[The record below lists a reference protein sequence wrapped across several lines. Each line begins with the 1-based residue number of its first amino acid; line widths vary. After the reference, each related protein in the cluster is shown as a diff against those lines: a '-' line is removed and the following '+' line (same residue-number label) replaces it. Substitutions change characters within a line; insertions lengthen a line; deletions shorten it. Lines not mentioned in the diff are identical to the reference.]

1 MAKEKTR
8 LKLGLPF
15 DYRTRALVEG
25 EVGIEGYDLD
35 IIHLIAMKEEV
46 AEKHPD
52 LPAKL
57 IATFRAAKE
66 LGIKKYMTPEQL
78 AGYEKEKGVLGE
90 DPYAHVLGETEK
102 RTMRALN
109 RYQIE
114 QGLMKS
120 ELPLE
125 GVFVREAFA

>member
-8 LKLGLPF
+8 LNLGLPF
-15 DYRTRALVEG
+15 DYWTRALVEG

-66 LGIKKYMTPEQL
+66 LGIKKYMTPSNWP
-78 AGYEKEKGVLGE
+78 G
-90 DPYAHVLGETEK
+90 TK
-102 RTMRALN
+102 R
-109 RYQIE
+109 
-114 QGLMKS
+114 K
-120 ELPLE
+120 
-125 GVFVREAFA
+125 REF